1 MINVKV
7 AIAGFGNVGRGLV
20 KLLLDKGD
28 MLEKHHDVR
37 IEIVALG
44 DSSGFV
50 YRTDRPFTREE
61 LSKMLQ
67 LPRGSL
73 AKSDMG
79 HVTHDVCK
87 VLDYTIPD
95 FLVDLTPA
103 NYETGEPGLTY
114 QLEALRRGV
123 GVVTA
128 NKAPLV
134 LKFKELI
141 SLAKRRR
148 IPYGYRATVFGGV
161 PIVDVLRHLAAHSIR
176 KVEGI
181 LNATTNYI
189 LTRVFFDN
197 YTLRDA
203 IEEAR
208 RIGVMEANPALD
220 LEGIDA
226 AAKITIIANTLGL
239 EITLH
244 DVERVGITTLT
255 EEQIQDLKRRGKC
268 MKLLAI
274 LDVERKKAKVVPV
287 ELDMSDDLA
296 QVKYLLNA
304 VRIETDY
311 NNILIKGV
319 GGGPLETAVNV
330 LSELVELA
338 QRWLGS

>member
-1 MINVKV
+1 VTNVRIV
-7 AIAGFGNVGRGLV
+7 IAGFGNVGRGLV
-20 KLLLDKGD
+20 KLLLDKD
-28 MLEKHHDVR
+28 EL
-37 IEIVALG
+37 IERQHGLKIEVVGVG

-50 YRTDRPFTREE
+50 YRTDRPFTRDE

-67 LPRGSL
+67 LPRGGL
-73 AKSDMG
+73 AKSGMG
-79 HVTHDVCK
+79 HVTHDICK

-95 FLVDLTPA
+95 FLIDLTPA

-114 QLEALRRGV
+114 QLEALRRGI
-123 GVVTA
+123 GVITA

-134 LKFKELI
+134 LRFRELTG
-141 SLAKRRR
+141 LAKRRR
-148 IPYGYRATVFGGV
+148 VPYGYRATVFGGV
-161 PIVDVLRHLAAHSIR
+161 PIIDVLKHLAAHSIK

-197 YTLRDA
+197 YTLNDA

-208 RIGVMEANPALD
+208 KIGVMEANPALD

-239 EITLH
+239 DIAFQ
-244 DVERVGITTLT
+244 DVERVGITALT
-255 EEQIQDLKRRGKC
+255 EDYIQELRRNKKC
-268 MKLLAI
+268 VKLLAV
-274 LDVERKKAKVVPV
+274 LDVEKKKAKVAPI
-287 ELDMSDDLA
+287 ELDISDDLA

-330 LSELVELA
+330 LSELIELA
-338 QRWLGS
+338 QRWLS